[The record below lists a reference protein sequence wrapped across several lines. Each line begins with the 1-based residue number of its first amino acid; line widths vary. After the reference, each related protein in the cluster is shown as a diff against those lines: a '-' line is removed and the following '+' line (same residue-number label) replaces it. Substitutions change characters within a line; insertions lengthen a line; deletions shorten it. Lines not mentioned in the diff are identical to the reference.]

1 MTIGTAALLRRCVGW
16 CGAALFGVIIIV
28 LIDGLTASFKQPP
41 NTVILTSG
49 VSTVLSG
56 PLPPTVKDH
65 TELLVNSSPAGVKLA
80 MEKTY
85 KGFWL
90 GGENWRA
97 QLSIPPQTPAGDYG
111 LTVRSPADPKILP
124 QNTFTIRVFANA
136 KDLQAA
142 SPTFCMKYI
151 GVQPFT
157 LAASLTPAVL
167 LVVACTFLFSKLL
180 EQLMAREGKAEI
192 YMLKRSPE
200 GFMISFGLGADHGLK
215 KGDHVDILNE
225 QNLCIGAAEVVQC
238 AGKDCVA
245 LVSKEADHIEVG
257 HIVALKENESTS
269 SV

>member
-1 MTIGTAALLRRCVGW
+1 VGW
-16 CGAALFGVIIIV
+16 CGAALFVAIIV
-28 LIDGLTASFKQPP
+28 LLVDGLVASFKQAP
-41 NTVILTSG
+41 NTVIVTSG
-49 VSTVLSG
+49 ASTVLSG

-65 TELLVNSSPAGVKLA
+65 TELLVDSSPAGVKLA

-97 QLSIPPQTPAGDYG
+97 QLSVPPQTPAGDYG
-111 LTVRSPADPKILP
+111 LTVRSPADKKILP
-124 QNTFTIRVFANA
+124 QNAFTIRVFANA
-136 KDLQAA
+136 KALQAA
-142 SPTFCMKYI
+142 SPTYCMNFF

-215 KGDHVDILNE
+215 KGDQVDIINE
-225 QNLCIGAAEVVQC
+225 QNLRIGAAEVVQC

-257 HIVALKENESTS
+257 HIVVIKESETTS
-269 SV
+269 EV